1 MPAKVTFRISAA
13 AAPYVGADKP
23 RESRLQAASGRVQL
37 APGDLVLLLYY
48 LCHDP
53 DQDVKR
59 QAMATLRSLEPPLL
73 AQILSDRGL
82 HPQILDALVQL
93 HGRKKELAPLFTGHP
108 ALTEKA
114 AAWLAAQ
121 GVAPGAGAV
130 PASPQKGAPPRHAV
144 PHKEHDP
151 AGEEEAPCPD
161 EDKPI
166 DEEEYQSKYQ
176 MVQSMG
182 VGDKIKMAMTGDKEW
197 RTLLIKDTN
206 KLVSGAAIK
215 NPRITEAEVLAIA
228 KSAVQ
233 NDEIMRVIC
242 TNKEWIKNPQIR
254 KALVENNKTPLPYAL
269 RFVGTL
275 TEKELSSLAKSKNV
289 STVIATQA
297 RRILLSKKDNR

>member
-23 RESRLQAASGRVQL
+23 RENRLQAASGRVPL

-53 DQDVKR
+53 DQEVKR
-59 QAMATLRSLEPPLL
+59 QAMATLRSLETPLL
-73 AQILSDRGL
+73 VQILSDREL
-82 HPQILDALVQL
+82 HPRILDALVQL
-93 HGRKKELAPLFTGHP
+93 HGRKRELAPLFTGHP
-108 ALTEKA
+108 GLTEKA
-114 AAWLAAQ
+114 AAWLAAP
-121 GVAPGAGAV
+121 VAGSV
-130 PASPQKGAPPRHAV
+130 PASPQNGAPPRHGV
-144 PHKEHDP
+144 PHKEHGP
-151 AGEEEAPCPD
+151 AGKEEAPGPD
-161 EDKPI
+161 EDEPV

-176 MVQSMG
+176 MAQSMG
-182 VGDKIKMAMTGDKEW
+182 VSDKIKTAMTGDKEW
-197 RTLLIKDTN
+197 RTILIKDTN

-215 NPRITEAEVLAIA
+215 NPRITEAEVLTIS

-254 KALVENNKTPLPYAL
+254 KALVENHKTPLPYAL

-275 TEKELSSLAKSKNV
+275 SEKELASLAKSKNV